1 MKNKVPVKQLFPAV
15 FSGVAFLLSIVMFAC
30 FSTSFG
36 WFSTNRKTTSHGLS
50 MGTEVTANLV
60 IADAA
65 DTTADIQNPKYLKF
79 SIDFPVNETRFA
91 PATHDSAYSTGL
103 KYVTNETQIDYLT
116 GLRRTG
122 STVELTYAD
131 AANVTDGT
139 QYYVEKT
146 VYVAANG
153 KEIPSAALYASISS
167 ATVEVED
174 EESGETETVDVTSGT
189 LMAASVDFYL
199 SDGTNLTYCGTANV
213 ANKTTKVT
221 LLEAGSEIPL
231 NTEGYL
237 TVVMRFYF
245 DGALERTTGQAYV
258 NTVTVSAD
266 TVSLD
271 ILFEA
276 DENAEASSD

>member
-1 MKNKVPVKQLFPAV
+1 MKNKVPVKQIFPAV

-65 DTTADIQNPKYLKF
+65 DTTADITDPKYLEF

-91 PATHDSAYSTGL
+91 PATHDSTYSTGL

-116 GLRRTG
+116 GLRRNG
-122 STVELTYAD
+122 STVELIYAD
-131 AANVTDGT
+131 AANVENGT

-153 KEIPSAALYASISS
+153 KKIPSAALYASISS
-167 ATVEVED
+167 ATV
-174 EESGETETVDVTSGT
+174 ETVDVTSGT

-199 SDGTNLTYCGTANV
+199 SGETGLTYCGTANV

-221 LLEAGSEIPL
+221 LMAPGSEIPL

-245 DGALERTTGQAYV
+245 DGALEKEKATTEDPSSAYV